1 VLKRSFVAILLA
13 TSLHSVPAQ
22 AAISS
27 SDREAL
33 QGIGCV
39 RVLVEHMDARA
50 EQDGF
55 LADTYASDVERRL
68 RQSGI
73 CVLSANEPEPESPA
87 PYLYLRVAMMAQD
100 AERRTYAFATAMELF
115 EAMSPQ
121 REPSTV
127 LTASAW
133 AGRGVIGAVGR
144 GRQDAIR
151 VQVRAITDQFI
162 QAYMTANRKAVQQ

>member
-1 VLKRSFVAILLA
+1 
-13 TSLHSVPAQ
+13 
-22 AAISS
+22 
-27 SDREAL
+27 
-33 QGIGCV
+33 
-39 RVLVEHMDARA
+39 
-50 EQDGF
+50 
-55 LADTYASDVERRL
+55 
-68 RQSGI
+68 
-73 CVLSANEPEPESPA
+73 
-87 PYLYLRVAMMAQD
+87 MMAQD

-151 VQVRAITDQFI
+151 DQVRAITDQFI
-162 QAYMTANRKAVQQ
+162 QAYMTANRKAVQP